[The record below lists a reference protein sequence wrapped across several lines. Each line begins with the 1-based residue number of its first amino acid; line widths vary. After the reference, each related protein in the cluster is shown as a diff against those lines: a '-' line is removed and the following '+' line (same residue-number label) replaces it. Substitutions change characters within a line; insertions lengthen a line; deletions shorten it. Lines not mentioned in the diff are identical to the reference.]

1 MHALLSTSLHN
12 AEASLF
18 CAGKWLFLVS
28 FLWGLSQC
36 SLPFKGIIMGA
47 GQMLMPLSM
56 VEVML
61 LGQWVCSSFQLE
73 SSFVDKKIC
82 LFILFSEIL

>member
-1 MHALLSTSLHN
+1 
-12 AEASLF
+12 
-18 CAGKWLFLVS
+18 
-28 FLWGLSQC
+28 
-36 SLPFKGIIMGA
+36 
-47 GQMLMPLSM
+47 M